1 MALLPHNVK
10 TENPV
15 LMVCPLSSDKDAEQ
29 YRSFLQQF
37 PKHPFY
43 NRELISFGN
52 NENERLM
59 YFILRVNDTP
69 KVIMPFYLRKIF
81 INEEETNYKD
91 VSSPY
96 GYSGPLFSVGT
107 AKDLISSF
115 WKEVDNWY
123 RKNRVISEFIR
134 FNLQENWKGYNGKII
149 PTLSNVCGRVL
160 PEAEQWNNFKPKV
173 RNNYRKSVSY
183 QLRSSIYHHLITTD
197 IIGQFYE
204 IYTSTME
211 RNQASEQYFFELE
224 YFTNLITN
232 NPTTC
237 AIVIIY
243 KDQIPIS
250 AELLLLSETTINS
263 FLGGTV
269 KEYFHMR
276 PNDFL
281 KTEVLKWAR
290 EKGYTHY
297 SLGGGRTNNDS
308 LYQYKK
314 NFFPIEED
322 LIFYTG
328 RKIIDEDGYNNLV
341 LNNPACQAGE
351 DGNYFP
357 LYRYKKDL

>member
-1 MALLPHNVK
+1 
-10 TENPV
+10 
-15 LMVCPLSSDKDAEQ
+15 MVCPLSSDKDAEQ

-81 INEEETNYKD
+81 INDKETNYKD

-96 GYSGPLFSVGT
+96 GYSGPLFSV
-107 AKDLISSF
+107 DIERNIISSF
-115 WKEVDNWY
+115 WKEVDQWY
-123 RKNRVISEFIR
+123 KKNKVISEFIR
-134 FNLQENWKGYNGKII
+134 FNLQENWKGYNGK
-149 PTLSNVCGRVL
+149 TTASLSNVCGRVL
-160 PEAEQWNNFKPKV
+160 PEEEQWNNFKPKV

-183 QLRSSIYHHLITTD
+183 GLKSNIYHHDITKEV
-197 IIGQFYE
+197 IRQFYD
-204 IYTSTME
+204 IYTGTME
-211 RNQASEQYFFELE
+211 RNHASAQYFFELE

-232 NPTTC
+232 NPSTC
-237 AIVIIY
+237 ALVIIS
-243 KDQIPIS
+243 KDEIPIS
-250 AELLLLSETTINS
+250 TELLLLSETTINS

-269 KEYFHMR
+269 MEYFHTR

-281 KTEVLKWAR
+281 KIEVLKWAR
-290 EKGYTHY
+290 EKGYTYY

-328 RKIIDEDGYNNLV
+328 RKIIDEVGYNNLV
-341 LNNPACQAGE
+341 QNNPTCQDGSE
-351 DGNYFP
+351 GNYFP
-357 LYRYKKDL
+357 LYRYKQNL